1 MKSDSSLSNWAQETN
16 NIRPVT
22 IGGNVS
28 VSYRQVVLCSTNG
41 EKSQFFQ
48 ASLNYLNCKKFL
60 CLPRILSIIHCVFPA
75 SSQMRISLVTQYQF
89 GTRIALICV
98 LKQVGIPL
106 EKNSKWPLNTYT
118 HWGSQEKAAESAW
131 MMDFHNINGSWLYTL
146 QLFQQVYFSLQKTTF
161 LLPLT
166 ATPVPSYSI
175 SSTFS
180 MVIGVIINLLF
191 HFTYI

>member
-16 NIRPVT
+16 NIWPVT

-41 EKSQFFQ
+41 DKSQFFQ
-48 ASLNYLNCKKFL
+48 ASLNYLNRKKFL
-60 CLPRILSIIHCVFPA
+60 CLPIILSIIHCVFPA

-106 EKNSKWPLNTYT
+106 EKNSKWPLILTEEVKRRLQRVPGWWIFITLMVPDCT
-118 HWGSQEKAAESAW
+118 HYNYSSRCFFPSKKPPSS
-131 MMDFHNINGSWLYTL
+131 FLSL
-146 QLFQQVYFSLQKTTF
+146 QLQCHHTVFHQPFQW
-161 LLPLT
+161 LLE
-166 ATPVPSYSI
+166 
-175 SSTFS
+175 
-180 MVIGVIINLLF
+180 
-191 HFTYI
+191 